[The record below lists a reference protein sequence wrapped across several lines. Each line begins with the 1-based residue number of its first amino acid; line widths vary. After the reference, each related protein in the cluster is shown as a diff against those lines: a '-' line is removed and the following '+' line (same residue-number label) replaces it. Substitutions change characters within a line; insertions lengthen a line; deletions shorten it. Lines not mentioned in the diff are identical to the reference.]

1 MLFWGQILSLSPT
14 KPVYLAFI
22 ALFELGSLLCAVA
35 PSMPALIFGRAVA
48 GMGAGGIFNAAFTV
62 GAQVAALEQRPL
74 LFGSAGAVFA
84 LSSILGPL
92 VGGAFTDK
100 VSWRW
105 CFYIN
110 LPVGA
115 VAVLFLLILL
125 PTYAAPENIHFPRLG
140 WKKYIE

>member
-35 PSMPALIFGRAVA
+35 PSMPVLIFGRAVA

-62 GAQVAALEQRPL
+62 AAQVAALEQRPL

-105 CFYIN
+105 CFNIN

-115 VAVLFLLILL
+115 VAVLFLLVLL
-125 PTYAAPENIHFPRLG
+125 PTYAAPENVHFLRFG